1 MKTGSCFFKV
11 GTELWLATSYQDEDG
26 TVTTKSELVDPF
38 YFEE

>member
-11 GTELWLATSYQDEDG
+11 GTELWLATSYQDENEI
-26 TVTTKSELVDPF
+26 VMTTTELIDPF